1 MPDCPSFTTCS
12 APLCPLFSTN
22 GEIWFCDESICH
34 KRGIQAEHKVLKVQK
49 KLAKY
54 TKQNGDIGY
63 FDMAMLGKMRRIT
76 HKTVGCDPDRPG
88 KKFRGE

>member
-1 MPDCPSFTTCS
+1 MEDCPSFTTCC
-12 APLCPLFSTN
+12 APICPLCVSG
-22 GEIWFCDESICH
+22 GECWYANEAVCR

-63 FDMAMLGKMRRIT
+63 FDMPMLSKMRRIT

-88 KKFRGE
+88 KKFKV